1 MNLIDS
7 KQLSQAGFKYL
18 GVSYDTMDCQAFVE
32 RCLKDCGKTIDLPGS
47 NAWYRKMNWTGT
59 PEECKAKFGFI
70 PKGAFLFILKDD
82 GKEPDKYKPDG
93 KGNASHIGIKT
104 GTGKGAI
111 HSSQSV
117 GCVAESVFN
126 DKTIKNGGWNRVGLW
141 TDEVDYGLAPSPAPD
156 PDPDPEPE
164 PEPEPTTA
172 TAWAESGSTVN
183 IRKRKST
190 LSKLVERVPIGDQ
203 VTVLEYGDDWCK
215 VSYTDDASATWY
227 GYMKTKFL
235 IFEDDP
241 GKETYTVIIPGVDA
255 ATAAYLC
262 ECYPGATATEGV
274 G

>member
-32 RCLKDCGKTIDLPGS
+32 RCLKDCGKTINLPGS

-59 PEECKAKFGFI
+59 PEECIAKYGFI

-93 KGNASHIGIKT
+93 KGNASHIGMKT

-172 TAWAESGSTVN
+172 TVWAESGSTVN

-215 VSYTDDASATWY
+215 VSYTDDARATWY